1 MNGQTIRVFG
11 MHLDLS
17 GLWRRRQAAAIIAYA
32 GQQEVMPTVL
42 MGDLNDWSAQGGCL
56 RDFAHHFHFSDCA
69 TSFHALRP
77 VARLHRIIHF
87 AKLYSH
93 NRAVHYIPSSLK

>member
-32 GQQEVMPTVL
+32 GQQEGMPPVL
-42 MGDLNDWSAQGGCL
+42 MGDLNEWSAQGGRL
-56 RDFAHHFHFSDCA
+56 RDFAHHFHFEDFGQR
-69 TSFHALRP
+69 FHARAP
-77 VARLHRIIHF
+77 VARP
-87 AKLYSH
+87 YSTLPW
-93 NRAVHYIPSSLK
+93 AQLSAQTSGGPAQ